1 MLLEYNIFVM
11 GDNKNKKTSEDEDN
25 PFGDDFFKI
34 LNDQMRR
41 IFEHKF
47 PGVMPP
53 NFDANNEVFQK
64 MFNEILKKMNLDPE
78 MIKNMDPKD
87 LQDMLKKNPMA
98 FGSPYVFGMNM
109 RISPD
114 GKPIMDSFGSTQ
126 PKNKNSEEFKNERDP
141 MVDIYEE
148 DGKIVVVCEVPG
160 VTKSQI
166 ELKASP
172 NELEIT
178 AEASEKGHRQRKYH
192 KIIALPAEINPDVAK
207 ARYMNGILEVKLEKI
222 EQKPSKKKIDIE

>member
-1 MLLEYNIFVM
+1 MV
-11 GDNKNKKTSEDEDN
+11 DNKKKKPSEDEDN

-41 IFEHKF
+41 IFENQF
-47 PGVMPP
+47 PGVIPP
-53 NFDANNEVFQK
+53 NFDANNKVFQK
-64 MFNEILKKMNLDPE
+64 MFYEILKKMNLDPE
-78 MIKNMDPKD
+78 MIKNMDPKE
-87 LQDMLKKNPMA
+87 LQDMLKNN
-98 FGSPYVFGMNM
+98 PYVFGMNM

-114 GKPIMDSFGSTQ
+114 GKPYMDSFGSTHQ
-126 PKNKNSEEFKNERDP
+126 KNKDSEEFQNERDP

-148 DGKIVVVCEVPG
+148 EGKIVVVCEVPG

-172 NELEIT
+172 NELEIL
-178 AEASEKGHRQRKYH
+178 AEASEKGYRQRKYH
-192 KIIALPAEINPDVAK
+192 KIIALPAEINPDIAK

-222 EQKPSKKKIDIE
+222 EKKPSKKKIDIE

>member
-1 MLLEYNIFVM
+1 MV
-11 GDNKNKKTSEDEDN
+11 DKKKKKTSEDEDN
-25 PFGDDFFKI
+25 PFGNDFFKI

-41 IFEHKF
+41 IFENQF
-47 PGVMPP
+47 PGVIPP
-53 NFDANNEVFQK
+53 NFDANNKVFQK
-64 MFNEILKKMNLDPE
+64 MFYEILKKMNLDPE
-78 MIKNMDPKD
+78 MIKNMDPKE
-87 LQDMLKKNPMA
+87 LQDMLKNN
-98 FGSPYVFGMNM
+98 PYVFGMNM

-114 GKPIMDSFGSTQ
+114 GKPYMDSFGSTHQ
-126 PKNKNSEEFKNERDP
+126 KNKDSEEFQNERDP

-148 DGKIVVVCEVPG
+148 EGKIVVVCEVPG

-172 NELEIT
+172 NELEIL
-178 AEASEKGHRQRKYH
+178 AEASEKGYRQRKYH

-222 EQKPSKKKIDIE
+222 EKKPSKKKIDIE

>member
-1 MLLEYNIFVM
+1 MV
-11 GDNKNKKTSEDEDN
+11 DKKKKKTSENEDN

-41 IFEHKF
+41 IFETQF

-64 MFNEILKKMNLDPE
+64 MFYEILKKMNLDPG

-87 LQDMLKKNPMA
+87 LQDMFKNN
-98 FGSPYVFGMNM
+98 PYVFGMNM

-126 PKNKNSEEFKNERDP
+126 PKNKDSEEFKSERDP

-148 DGKIVVVCEVPG
+148 EGNIVVVCEVPG

-172 NELEIT
+172 NELEIL
-178 AEASEKGHRQRKYH
+178 AEGLETGPRQRKYH

-207 ARYMNGILEVKLEKI
+207 ARYMNGILEVRLEKI
-222 EQKPSKKKIDIE
+222 EQNSSKKKINIE

>member
-1 MLLEYNIFVM
+1 MV
-11 GDNKNKKTSEDEDN
+11 DKKKKKTSEDEDN

-41 IFEHKF
+41 IFEAQF

-53 NFDANNEVFQK
+53 NFDANNKVFQK
-64 MFNEILKKMNLDPE
+64 MFYEILKKMNLDPE
-78 MIKNMDPKD
+78 MIKNMDPKE
-87 LQDMLKKNPMA
+87 LQDMFKNN
-98 FGSPYVFGMNM
+98 PYVFGMNM

-126 PKNKNSEEFKNERDP
+126 PKNKDPDEFKSERDP

-148 DGKIVVVCEVPG
+148 EGNIVVVCEVPG

-172 NELEIT
+172 NELEIL
-178 AEASEKGHRQRKYH
+178 AEASEIGPRQRKYH

-207 ARYMNGILEVKLEKI
+207 ARYMNGILEVRLEKI
-222 EQKPSKKKIDIE
+222 EKKPSKKKIDIE

>member
-1 MLLEYNIFVM
+1 MV
-11 GDNKNKKTSEDEDN
+11 DKKKKKISEDDDN

-34 LNDQMRR
+34 LNDQMRK
-41 IFEHKF
+41 IFENQF

-64 MFNEILKKMNLDPE
+64 MFYEILKRMNVDPE
-78 MIKNMDPKD
+78 MIKNMDPKE
-87 LQDMLKKNPMA
+87 LQDMFKNN
-98 FGSPYVFGMNM
+98 PYVFGMNM

-114 GKPIMDSFGSTQ
+114 GKPIMDSFGSSQ
-126 PKNKNSEEFKNERDP
+126 PKKNDPEEFKSERDP

-148 DGKIVVVCEVPG
+148 EGNIVVVCEVPG

-172 NELEIT
+172 NELEIL
-178 AEASEKGHRQRKYH
+178 AEAPEIGPRQRKYH

-207 ARYMNGILEVKLEKI
+207 ARYMNGILEVRLEKI
-222 EQKPSKKKIDIE
+222 EQKPSKKKISID

>member
-1 MLLEYNIFVM
+1 M
-11 GDNKNKKTSEDEDN
+11 GENKKKNTSEDEDN
-25 PFGDDFFKI
+25 PFGDDFFKM

-41 IFEHKF
+41 IIENKF
-47 PGVMPP
+47 PGLMLP
-53 NFDANNEVFQK
+53 NFDANNKNFQK
-64 MFNEILKKMNLDPE
+64 MFYEILKNMNVDPG
-78 MIKNMDPKD
+78 MIKNMDPNE
-87 LQDMLKKNPMA
+87 LQDMLKNNP
-98 FGSPYVFGMNM
+98 FVFGMNM

-126 PKNKNSEEFKNERDP
+126 PKNKDSDEFKNERDP

-148 DGKIVVVCEVPG
+148 EGKIVVVCEVPG

-172 NELEIT
+172 NELEIL
-178 AEASEKGHRQRKYH
+178 AEASEKGYRQRKYH

-222 EQKPSKKKIDIE
+222 EQKSSKKKINIE

>member
-1 MLLEYNIFVM
+1 MV
-11 GDNKNKKTSEDEDN
+11 DKKKKKTSEDDDN

-41 IFEHKF
+41 IFETQF

-64 MFNEILKKMNLDPE
+64 MFYEILKKMNLDPK
-78 MIKNMDPKD
+78 MIKNMDPEE
-87 LQDMLKKNPMA
+87 LQNMFKNN
-98 FGSPYVFGMNM
+98 PYVFGMNM

-114 GKPIMDSFGSTQ
+114 GKPIMDSFGSTR
-126 PKNKNSEEFKNERDP
+126 PKKNAPEEFRSERDP

-148 DGKIVVVCEVPG
+148 EGNIVVVCEVPG
-160 VTKSQI
+160 VTKAQI

-172 NELEIT
+172 NELEIL
-178 AEASEKGHRQRKYH
+178 AEAPEIGPRQRKYH

-207 ARYMNGILEVKLEKI
+207 ARYMNGILEVRLEKI
-222 EQKPSKKKIDIE
+222 EQKSSKKKINIE